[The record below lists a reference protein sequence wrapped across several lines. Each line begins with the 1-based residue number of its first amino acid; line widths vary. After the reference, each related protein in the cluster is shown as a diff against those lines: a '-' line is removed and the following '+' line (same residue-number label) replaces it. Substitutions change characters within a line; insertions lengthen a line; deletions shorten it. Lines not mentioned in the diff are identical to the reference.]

1 MKRRSVLLSSMA
13 IVISCLCF
21 PSFVQAQG
29 TTKVFAH
36 EVNEHT
42 FVNTLHALGTL
53 KANEAT
59 TISVSVTEVVTAIHF
74 DDGERVKAGDVLVEM
89 ASVEERALLEKAQF
103 TMKEAEQQYLRVASL
118 VEKNIA
124 TQAELDARRLA
135 YDSAQSQ
142 LEATRSKFQ
151 DLFIIAPFDGVVGMR
166 NISLGALVRPGDMI
180 TTLDDD
186 KLMKLDM
193 PVPSTYLPYLQEG
206 MAIKARAHA
215 LGGKYFEGKIS
226 SIGSRVDPVTRSVQ
240 VRAIIPNPALE
251 LRPGLLMI
259 VELSEPPRSVVVVPE
274 KALIKSAGET
284 FVFVV
289 VADGESSAAQKR
301 IVETGDRQPG
311 VVEITEGLQAGEWV
325 VTQGHLKLKHGS
337 SVLVTADDSGKE
349 SLEALL
355 KQDQLKQDALKLDQL
370 KQKPSTQKQSL
381 VNSQDS

>member
-1 MKRRSVLLSSMA
+1 MKRRSVLFSSMA
-13 IVISCLCF
+13 IVISCLCSLS
-21 PSFVQAQG
+21 PAHAQG

-36 EVNEHT
+36 EVRKQT
-42 FVNTLHALGTL
+42 FVNTLNALGTL

-59 TISVSVTEVVTAIHF
+59 SISASVTEVVTGIHF
-74 DDGERVKAGDVLVEM
+74 DDGKRVKAGDVLVEM

-103 TMKEAEQQYLRVASL
+103 TMVEAEQQYLRVASL
-118 VEKNIA
+118 VEKKIA

-135 YDSAQSQ
+135 YDSAKSQ
-142 LEATRSKFQ
+142 LEATRSKLQ

-166 NISLGALVRPGDMI
+166 NISLGALVRPGDII

-186 KLMKLDM
+186 NIMKLDM

-206 MAIKARAHA
+206 MNIRAKAHA

-240 VRAIIPNPALE
+240 VRAIIPNPARE

-259 VELSEPPRSVVVVPE
+259 VELSEPPRSAVVVPE

-284 FVFVV
+284 YVFVV
-289 VADGESSAAQKR
+289 VADGKNKSAQKR
-301 IVETGDRQPG
+301 NVETGDRQPG
-311 VVEITEGLQAGEWV
+311 VVEITEGLQPGEWV
-325 VTQGHLKLKHGS
+325 VTQGHLKLKNGS
-337 SVLVTADDSGKE
+337 SVLITADDSGKE

-355 KQDQLKQDALKLDQL
+355 KQN
-370 KQKPSTQKQSL
+370 PPEQKQSL
-381 VNSQDS
+381 AKSQDS